1 MSAAGR
7 RKRHSR
13 RELRDSEGIVMEAA
27 QGDGQR
33 AHDAGSI
40 AERAGAN
47 LHRPCS
53 ELQQHARDL
62 VRKVWTR
69 TNRATQN
76 EQLRIYSRDDRRG
89 CKSSEPRSLVDHV
102 RGKRVSRLRSLKDL
116 SDRIDF

>member
-1 MSAAGR
+1 MSATARR

-13 RELRDSEGIVMEAA
+13 RELGDSEGIIMETA
-27 QGDGQR
+27 QGDGER

-40 AERAGAN
+40 AERADAN
-47 LHRPCS
+47 LHRPRS

-62 VRKVWTR
+62 VREVWAR

-76 EQLRIYSRDDRRG
+76 EQLRIYSCDDRRG

-102 RGKRVSRLRSLKDL
+102 RGKRVSR
-116 SDRIDF
+116 